1 MNIKLPA
8 ISFPSPIKGKKT
20 KAVDEIINP
29 AIETDTTTAQK
40 KNKQS
45 TKYVITEERSNA
57 HKTIA
62 RLLGFV
68 CLLFVLGLSFQSWR
82 FGQMLDAK
90 STEVFVIKE
99 SSEKVYQAE
108 KRTVDTEDQFRS
120 DYEYR
125 GHLKSFMNNMF
136 AYDQY
141 TYDEQIDLG
150 LNQIDSQGGLVLVSS
165 LQENRTKQQL
175 IQSNGYTRII
185 MDSMKI
191 QAKEDGASASVWF
204 AQRTIIGDKKADN
217 AYLMNCKMQPVK
229 RTDKN
234 PFGILIKEA
243 AYFPYKGYEAK

>member
-1 MNIKLPA
+1 MNTKLPV
-8 ISFPSPIKGKKT
+8 IKFPSPIKRKRT
-20 KAVDEIINP
+20 KAVDETVDPPVEATI
-29 AIETDTTTAQK
+29 TSQK
-40 KNKQS
+40 KKKSS

-62 RLLGFV
+62 RLLGLV
-68 CLLFVLGLSFQSWR
+68 CLFFVLGIGFQSWR
-82 FGQMLDAK
+82 FGQLLDAK
-90 STEVFVIKE
+90 STEVYVIKE

-108 KRTVDTEDQFRS
+108 KRSVETANEYRS
-120 DYEYR
+120 DFEYR
-125 GHLKSFMNNMF
+125 GHLRSFMNNMF

-185 MDSMKI
+185 VDSLKI
-191 QAKEDGASASVWF
+191 KTREDGAAASVWF

-217 AYLMNCKMQPVK
+217 AYIMNCKMQAVK

-234 PFGILIKEA
+234 PFGILIEDA
-243 AYFPYKGYEAK
+243 AYFPYTDYEAK